1 MTDPGMN
8 YPSGTDGERRPGRTP
23 DAGDCVL
30 CIYCRTD
37 RFVYWPSAMRLSLA
51 GCPGCQRREPAGR
64 DIAPLAGWP
73 TAEFSVTAPSA
84 RDPAEPLTVRSR
96 VPFSLLAGPAD
107 DR

>member
-1 MTDPGMN
+1 MADPGMN
-8 YPSGTDGERRPGRTP
+8 YPAGTDGERRSARIPG
-23 DAGDCVL
+23 AGDCAL

-51 GCPGCQRREPAGR
+51 GCPGCQRRGPAGR

-73 TAEFSVTAPSA
+73 TAEFGGTAPAA
-84 RDPAEPLTVRSR
+84 REPAEPLTGRFR
-96 VPFSLLAGPAD
+96 VPSLLAGPAE